1 MRPICYIKSK
11 KNKKKR
17 PKPGK
22 YNTPM
27 PNSKYQRGEKII
39 LPMIQSGGGATHWL
53 CSQVTTQ
60 HFG

>member
-1 MRPICYIKSK
+1 LFCKKQK
-11 KNKKKR
+11 KNKKIR

-22 YNTPM
+22 DNTPM
-27 PNSKYQRGEKII
+27 PNSKNQRGEKII
-39 LPMIQSGGGATHWL
+39 LPMIWSGGGATSWL

>member
-1 MRPICYIKSK
+1 
-11 KNKKKR
+11 
-17 PKPGK
+17 
-22 YNTPM
+22 M